1 MDIVQ
6 AILSSSTS
14 AAVSTCIVIFLCIVY
29 WYYVMP
35 QLADKARLEEENKEL
50 TAKYEAQLLAMRDYA
65 VTSAAVEKLD
75 EVLRN
80 VAALTRQHEHDTEKL
95 VELLNDLSKLI
106 ESTTDDDSENAR
118 LIASSVQ
125 EISGQIQ
132 GITQRIWGMSG
143 AIYALTGSG
152 NPDGFGGDLRA
163 PK

>member
-6 AILSSSTS
+6 AILSSSAS
-14 AAVSTCIVIFLCIVY
+14 AAVSTCIVIFLGIVF

-35 QLADKARLEEENKEL
+35 KLAAQVELEKAHEEL
-50 TAKYEAQLLAMRDYA
+50 RQKYEAQLLAMRDYA
-65 VTSAAVEKLD
+65 VTSAAVDKLD

-80 VAALTRQHEHDTEKL
+80 VASLTRQHEHDTEKL

-106 ESTTDDDSENAR
+106 ESTTDNDSDNAR
-118 LIASSVQ
+118 RIASSVQ

>member
-14 AAVSTCIVIFLCIVY
+14 AAVSTCIVIFLCVVY

-35 QLADKARLEEENKEL
+35 QLADKARLEAENKEL

-80 VAALTRQHEHDTEKL
+80 VATLTRQHEHDTEKL
-95 VELLNDLSKLI
+95 VELLNDLSNLI

-118 LIASSVQ
+118 RIASSVQ

-132 GITQRIWGMSG
+132 GITQRICGMSG